1 MHNDLAHILLDSDT
15 LQTRVAELAD
25 EIAQTH
31 AEHDDLLLVGV
42 LKGSVMFMVDL
53 ARALG
58 RNVALDFIAIS
69 SYGQATET
77 SGVVR
82 MLKDLDTSIA
92 GRHVVI
98 VEDIVDSGLTL
109 KYLRDHLQRRNPAS
123 LEVCT
128 LLSKP
133 DRRVADV
140 PIDYCGFDIP
150 NEFVV
155 GYGLDYAER
164 YRTLPY
170 IGVLRA
176 EVYNHTAE

>member
-1 MHNDLAHILLDSDT
+1 MHTDLAYILLDSAT
-15 LQTRVAELAD
+15 VQARVAELAD
-25 EIAQTH
+25 EITRTH

-42 LKGSVMFMVDL
+42 LKGSVMFIVDL
-53 ARALG
+53 ARALK

-82 MLKDLDTSIA
+82 MLKDLDAPIA
-92 GRHVVI
+92 GRHVMI

-109 KYLRDHLQRRNPAS
+109 QYLRDHLQRRSPAS

-133 DRRVADV
+133 DRRIADV
-140 PIDYCGFDIP
+140 QIDYCGFDIP

-164 YRTLPY
+164 YRNLPY
-170 IGVLRA
+170 IGILRA
-176 EVYNHTAE
+176 EVYNRAAE